1 MRDDIIVP
9 SAPLDLPGWPDA
21 LKRMDE
27 LENRLAPLSERAKE
41 LVVNDAL
48 SFAVA
53 GEIIAELKSLT
64 KQSEATMEPFKLI
77 VRRVL
82 DFIQQRFNKNKNYAE
97 TIHALLSSKMGEY
110 SRAERAATAAEQK
123 KLDRKG
129 VEGTVEPNIPK
140 TAGVR
145 QTVNYPITIE
155 DNRALLRALLKAYK
169 ATDTKRVQFLSQ
181 FVTLNES
188 ELRSYAKELKNP
200 EQFAKDC
207 PGVTCKEAAAF
218 GGKV

>member
-1 MRDDIIVP
+1 MRDDITVP
-9 SAPLDLPGWPDA
+9 SAPLELPGWQDA
-21 LKRMDE
+21 LTRMDA
-27 LENRLAPLSERAKE
+27 LENSLAPLSDLAKS
-41 LVVNDAL
+41 LVVNSPDT
-48 SFAVA
+48 FAQA
-53 GEIIAELKSLT
+53 GQLIAELKHAT
-64 KQSEATMEPFKLI
+64 KQSEATLEPFKLI
-77 VRRVL
+77 VNRVK
-82 DFIQQRFNKNKNYAE
+82 DFIQQRAMRNKNYAE

-129 VEGTVEPNIPK
+129 IEGTVEPNIPK

-169 ATDTKRVQFLSQ
+169 ATDTKRVQFLSR

-188 ELRSYAKELKNP
+188 ELRAYAKELKNP